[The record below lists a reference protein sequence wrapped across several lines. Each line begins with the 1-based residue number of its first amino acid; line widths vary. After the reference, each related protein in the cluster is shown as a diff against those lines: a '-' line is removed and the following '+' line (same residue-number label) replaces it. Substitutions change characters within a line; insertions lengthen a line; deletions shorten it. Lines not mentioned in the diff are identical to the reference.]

1 MAHVVR
7 QWLGVAF
14 SLLFFA
20 LRAAVRCACL
30 VLPQCGNFSADNP
43 VLLAS
48 RATPGGRNGTICLA
62 LAARRADSNSAANL
76 SVWRPALTKGLNAGP
91 KPPRS
96 LRRPLVVRM
105 LDLFV
110 GAF

>member
-14 SLLFFA
+14 SLLFFP

-30 VLPQCGNFSADNP
+30 VLPQYGNFSAENP
-43 VLLAS
+43 VLPAS
-48 RATPGGRNGTICLA
+48 PATPAGRNGTICVA
-62 LAARRADSNSAANL
+62 LAARRADSNSAADL
-76 SVWRPALTKGLNAGP
+76 SVWRPALTRGLNAGP

-96 LRRPLVVRM
+96 PRR
-105 LDLFV
+105 
-110 GAF
+110 